1 MSVPVIIF
9 RSKSA
14 ADRHSG
20 RWWPVR
26 MQGQLIAG
34 LSCPGCGRVELL
46 EPPRHAIA
54 RDGTVSRRFTCPYG
68 CGFDD
73 FLRLEGWTD

>member
-1 MSVPVIIF
+1 MTVPVILF
-9 RSKSA
+9 RSTSA
-14 ADRHSG
+14 SDCHNG

-26 MQGQLIAG
+26 TQGQLIAG

-54 RDGTVSRRFTCPYG
+54 VDGAVSRRFVCPYG
-68 CGFDD
+68 CGFED
-73 FLRLEGWTD
+73 LLQLEDWAA